1 MGSVPGAKW
10 ALCPGE
16 VCSVPGGGGGGGEF
30 SRMDSALLLEECL
43 SLWQRAEQCKNH
55 NSYQNVIKSDHA
67 F

>member
-1 MGSVPGAKW
+1 M
-10 ALCPGE
+10 LCA
-16 VCSVPGGGGGGGEF
+16 GGGGGGEF